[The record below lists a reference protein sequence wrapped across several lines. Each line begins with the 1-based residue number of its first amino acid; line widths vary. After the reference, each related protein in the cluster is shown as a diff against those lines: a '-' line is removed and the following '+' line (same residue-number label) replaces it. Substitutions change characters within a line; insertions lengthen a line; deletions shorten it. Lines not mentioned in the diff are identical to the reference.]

1 MNATARK
8 IAAVIQSCRNA
19 KQLEN
24 ARKMIQLY
32 TIQSERNQEL
42 DFTAVL
48 TDQADT
54 KEMLIRNKEAEAI
67 RRNIEY

>member
-8 IAAVIQSCRNA
+8 IGAVIQSCRNS

-24 ARKMIQLY
+24 ARKMIALY
-32 TIQSERNQEL
+32 TVQVERNHEL
-42 DFTAVL
+42 DFTAKL

-54 KEMLIRNKEAEAI
+54 KEMLIRHKQAEAI
-67 RRNIEY
+67 RRNVES